1 MRLMTAFLIVA
12 SLAGCAQYDATRE
25 ANLAAAAQERTSA
38 DDAACRSSTGAQPGS
53 PAYDDCRKR
62 YQNQHA
68 QESHRQSD
76 LANQMLD
83 AHTLRPPGQ

>member
-25 ANLAAAAQERTSA
+25 ANLAAAAQERTAA
-38 DDAACRSSTGAQPGS
+38 DDAACRSSTGAQQGS
-53 PAYDDCRKR
+53 PEYDDCRKR

-68 QESHRQSD
+68 QESHRQND

>member
-1 MRLMTAFLIVA
+1 MRLTAAFVVLA
-12 SLAGCAQYDATRE
+12 ALAGCSQYDATRE
-25 ANLAAAAQERTSA
+25 ANLAAAAQARTA
-38 DDAACRSSTGAQPGS
+38 TDDAACREATGAQQGA

-68 QESHRQSD
+68 QESYRQND